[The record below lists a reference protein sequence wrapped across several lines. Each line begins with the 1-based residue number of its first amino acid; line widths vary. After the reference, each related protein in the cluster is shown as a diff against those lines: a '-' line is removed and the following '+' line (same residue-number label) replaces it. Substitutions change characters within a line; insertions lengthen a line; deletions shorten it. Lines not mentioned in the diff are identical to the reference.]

1 MEMRDET
8 VPAGDD
14 AAARLAQ
21 LERYWRSLAFRGL
34 PPSRDEIDPDRIGAA
49 LPGAFVLDR
58 IAPGQARLRVAGR
71 ALCEIVGTEARGLPL
86 SRLFRRVDHMRLA
99 ALLERCFAELPP
111 CRVALLA
118 EGASEHGPIGGLA
131 LLPLRHRLGA
141 APQMIGALLHDLPPG
156 RPRRFGLAGPARIGA
171 PPVKARD
178 ARSHL
183 RLVVANEDSHSDR

>member
-21 LERYWRSLAFRGL
+21 LERYWRSLALRGL

-86 SRLFRRVDHMRLA
+86 SRLFRRTDHMRLA
-99 ALLERCFAELPP
+99 ALLERCFAELHP
-111 CRVALLA
+111 CRVPLLA
-118 EGASEHGPIGGLA
+118 EGEPGQIGGLA
-131 LLPLRHRLGA
+131 LLPLRQRLGA

-156 RPRRFGLAGPARIGA
+156 RARRFGLAGPARIGA
-171 PPVKARD
+171 PPVQTRD
-178 ARSHL
+178 TRTHL
-183 RLVVANEDSHSDR
+183 RLVVSNEDFDPDR